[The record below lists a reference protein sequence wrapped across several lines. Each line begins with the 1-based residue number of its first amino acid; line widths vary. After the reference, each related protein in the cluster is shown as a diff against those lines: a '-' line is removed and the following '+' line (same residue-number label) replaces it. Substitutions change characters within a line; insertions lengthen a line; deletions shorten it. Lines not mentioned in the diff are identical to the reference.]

1 MKKAKIALC
10 ISLIAAVLL
19 SVLLISSFAAE
30 PTSYFIKRVIVTPS
44 GNSFSHAIPKNILYS
59 YEPEV
64 IIKYGNGVTA
74 NDGYISGLPS
84 ATSSEGF
91 ETHIR
96 YNFATFLG
104 FSGCYKWETEMIIGD
119 GKNAISN
126 FDLMFY
132 MRNETAGYFSYKLA
146 RYRQTDEYQTPEF
159 AGGKDYFNKFF
170 PMNDSTYKN
179 TGKII
184 LTAYYEPQNDYVVVY
199 VNGRY
204 FWAGNPFKDGEKP
217 TSADTLSFRM
227 SLFPY
232 SSTTDTTFKLCREE
246 LSIAGSYSMPQ
257 CLEQEG
263 ARNNYNNAYN
273 DGFYSGRNTGH
284 NEGYDEGYHDGDS
297 AGYNRGKTDGYNN
310 GYSEGKGVGRT
321 EALSDIDNTKGLF
334 LTAISAPFN
343 AIKDVLNFEVFGINL
358 SAVFF
363 FLFTA
368 VLIVFVIKKLR
379 S

>member
-1 MKKAKIALC
+1 MFL
-10 ISLIAAVLL
+10 V
-19 SVLLISSFAAE
+19 SVLIIPISAAE
-30 PTSYFIKRVIVTPS
+30 PGSYFFKRVIITPS
-44 GNSFSHAIPKNILYS
+44 DNSFSYVIPKYVISS
-59 YEPEV
+59 YKPGV
-64 IIKYGNGVTA
+64 VFVYGNGVTV

-84 ATSSEGF
+84 ANSSQGF

-96 YNFATFLG
+96 YSFATLFG
-104 FSGCYKWETEMIIGD
+104 FTGCYKWETEMIIGD

-132 MRNETAGYFSYKLA
+132 MCNETTGDCSYKLA
-146 RYRQTDEYQTPEF
+146 RYRQTDSFITPEF
-159 AGGKDYFNKFF
+159 VGGKDYSNKFF

-179 TGKII
+179 TGKIT
-184 LTAYYEPQNDYVVVY
+184 LTAYYEPKNDYVVVY

-204 FWAGNPFKDGEKP
+204 FWAGSPFKDGEKP

-232 SSTTDTTFKLCREE
+232 SSSTDTTFKLCREE
-246 LSIAGSYSMPQ
+246 LSIAGSYSLAQ
-257 CLEQEG
+257 CLENEG
-263 ARNNYNNAYN
+263 ARNNYNDAYN

-284 NEGYDEGYHDGDS
+284 NEGYDEGYHDGDD

-321 EALSDIDNTKGLF
+321 ETLSDIDNTKGLF